1 MKIIITLQKIDNQ
14 IIAVHYDKTIS
25 DSTEIIKFEYDDSDI
40 REIMKLTL
48 SEFDEKFHSD
58 VEFRVI

>member
-14 IIAVHYDKTIS
+14 IVAVHYNESIS
-25 DSTEIIKFEYDDSDI
+25 ESNEIIKFEYDDSDI
-40 REIMKLTL
+40 RDIIKLTL

-58 VEFRVI
+58 VEIRVI